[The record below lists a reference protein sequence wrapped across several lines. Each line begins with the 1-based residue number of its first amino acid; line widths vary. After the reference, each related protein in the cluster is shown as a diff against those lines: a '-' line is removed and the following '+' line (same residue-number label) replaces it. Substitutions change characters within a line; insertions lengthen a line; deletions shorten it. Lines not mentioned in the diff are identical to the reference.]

1 MSLSEKLMYQKELL
15 EMNAFALK
23 ASSMD
28 AKERNKILDK
38 QKTYMDKLE
47 RAADKIRISDQ
58 LASKSTVNNIKQD
71 NKQWNI
77 GNVTNNGNDFM
88 FI

>member
-1 MSLSEKLMYQKELL
+1 
-15 EMNAFALK
+15 MNAFALN

-38 QKTYMDKLE
+38 QKSYMDKLE